1 MCVQDGHSNAVPVLG
16 LCSDVDPMI
25 PRLVWHSTFASPTG
39 YSSSSQA
46 IVAALADAGLPVR
59 PLYLFDAD
67 AAEQVYGAIPPLI
80 RSLQQLP
87 IRLDVPQVVY
97 GRGELFC
104 KNSGA
109 YRIGFTMLET
119 DRLPA
124 HWVEQ
129 ANLMDE
135 VWTPTAWGREV
146 FVASGVTKPVYV
158 VPLGVDLAI
167 FAPGPPRRDLADRTV
182 FLSVFE
188 WSKRKGWDALLAAYR
203 AAFQPHDPVVL
214 VLKIDHRAAGN
225 PLREL
230 AAALGE
236 QAPPVAVLYNQTF
249 SPARMAEL
257 YRSADCF
264 VLPSRG
270 EGWGMPALEAMACG
284 VPVIATA
291 WSGPTAFLDETCGY
305 PLPIRGLV
313 PTGAASGPYA
323 GAQWAEPDVDALV
336 ELLRRVHRQRDE
348 ARARGE
354 RAAARAREWPWA
366 RAAQTILDRLQVIKG
381 G

>member
-1 MCVQDGHSNAVPVLG
+1 MHPH
-16 LCSDVDPMI
+16 
-25 PRLVWHSTFASPTG
+25 LVWHSTFASPTG

-46 IVAALADAGLPVR
+46 IVAALTDAGLPVR
-59 PLYLFDAD
+59 PLYLFDVD
-67 AAEQVYGAIPPLI
+67 VVEHIYGVIPPHI

-97 GRGELFC
+97 GRGDLFC

-124 HWVEQ
+124 SWVEQ
-129 ANLMDE
+129 ANFMDE

-146 FVASGVTKPVYV
+146 FMASGVVKPVYV
-158 VPLGVDLAI
+158 VPLGVDLTV
-167 FAPGPPRRDLADRTV
+167 FAPGPARRDLADRTV

-188 WSKRKGWDALLAAYR
+188 WSKRKGWDVLVAAYR

-214 VLKIDHRAAGN
+214 VLKIDYRAPGN

-230 AAALGE
+230 AAALGD

-249 SPARMAEL
+249 SPVRMAEL
-257 YRSADCF
+257 YRSADCL

-270 EGWGMPALEAMACG
+270 EGWGMPVLEAMACG

-305 PLPIRGLV
+305 PLPIRSLT
-313 PTGAASGPYA
+313 PTGAASIPYA

-348 ARARGE
+348 ARALGAQ
-354 RAAARAREWPWA
+354 AAIRAREWPWQ
-366 RAAQTILDRLQVIKG
+366 RSAQTILDRLHAIG
-381 G
+381 

>member
-1 MCVQDGHSNAVPVLG
+1 MET
-16 LCSDVDPMI
+16 
-25 PRLVWHSTFASPTG
+25 RLIWHSTFASPTG

-46 IVAALADAGLPVR
+46 IVAALTDTGLPVR
-59 PLYLFDAD
+59 PLYLFDTD

-80 RSLQQLP
+80 RSLQRLP

-119 DRLPA
+119 DRLPT

-146 FVASGVTKPVYV
+146 FLASGVIRPVYV
-158 VPLGVDLAI
+158 VPLGVDLAV
-167 FAPGPPRRDLADRTV
+167 FTPGPSRSDLTDRTV

-188 WSKRKGWDALLAAYR
+188 WSRRKGWDVLLAAYR
-203 AAFQPHDPVVL
+203 AAFQPTDSVVL

-230 AAALGE
+230 AAALGD

-249 SPARMAEL
+249 SSARMAEL

-270 EGWGMPALEAMACG
+270 EGWGMPVLEAMACG

-291 WSGPTAFLDETCGY
+291 WSGTTTFLNESCGY
-305 PLPIRGLV
+305 PLPIRGLT
-313 PTGAASGPYA
+313 PTGVQSGPYA

-336 ELLRRVHRQRDE
+336 ELLRRVHHQRDE
-348 ARARGE
+348 ARALGAQ
-354 RAAARAREWPWA
+354 AAICAREWPWQ
-366 RAAQTILDRLQVIKG
+366 RSAQTILDRLHAIG
-381 G
+381 

>member
-1 MCVQDGHSNAVPVLG
+1 M
-16 LCSDVDPMI
+16 MT
-25 PRLVWHSTFASPTG
+25 RLVWHSTFASPTG
-39 YSSSSQA
+39 YSSSSRS
-46 IVAALADAGLPVR
+46 IVAALSEAGVPVR

-67 AAEQVYGAIPPLI
+67 AAEQIYGPIPPLI
-80 RSLQQLP
+80 RSLQRLP

-109 YRIGFTMLET
+109 FRIGFTMLET
-119 DRLPA
+119 DRLPL

-135 VWTPTAWGREV
+135 VWTPTSWGREV
-146 FVASGVTKPVYV
+146 FAASGVTRPISV
-158 VPLGVDLAI
+158 VPLGVDLNV
-167 FAPGPPRRDLADRTV
+167 FTPGPPRVALSDRTV

-188 WSKRKGWDALLAAYR
+188 WSRRKGWDILLSAYR
-203 AAFQPHDPVVL
+203 AAFQPTDPVVL
-214 VLKIDHRAAGN
+214 ALKIDHRAAGN
-225 PLREL
+225 PLPEL
-230 AAALGE
+230 AAVLGE
-236 QAPPVAVLYNQTF
+236 QAPPVAVLYNQTL
-249 SPARMAEL
+249 PPERMAEL

-284 VPVIATA
+284 VPVIATN
-291 WSGPTAFLDETCGY
+291 WSGPTEFLDATCGY
-305 PLPIRGLV
+305 LLPIRGLV

-323 GAQWAEPDVDALV
+323 DAQWAEPDSDALV

-348 ARARGE
+348 ARALGE
-354 RAAARAREWPWA
+354 EAARRARQWSWA
-366 RAAQTILDRLQVIKG
+366 RSAQAICDRLRAIG
-381 G
+381 W

>member
-1 MCVQDGHSNAVPVLG
+1 MTH
-16 LCSDVDPMI
+16 
-25 PRLVWHSTFASPTG
+25 LVWHSTFASPTG
-39 YSSSSQA
+39 YSSSSRA
-46 IVAALADAGLPVR
+46 IVVALNKIGLAVR

-67 AAEQVYGAIPPLI
+67 HAEQAYGSIPPLI

-124 HWVEQ
+124 SWVEQ

-135 VWTPTAWGREV
+135 VWTPTTWGREV
-146 FVASGVTKPVYV
+146 FMASGVVKPVYV
-158 VPLGVDLAI
+158 VPLGVDLAV
-167 FAPGPPRRDLADRTV
+167 FAPGPARRDLADRTV

-188 WSKRKGWDALLAAYR
+188 WSKRKGWDVLVAAYR

-214 VLKIDHRAAGN
+214 VLKIDHRAPGN

-230 AAALGE
+230 AAALGD
-236 QAPPVAVLYNQTF
+236 QAPPVAVFYNQTF

-270 EGWGMPALEAMACG
+270 EGWGMPVLEAMACG

-291 WSGPTAFLDETCGY
+291 WSGPTEFLDETCGY

-313 PTGAASGPYA
+313 PTGAASGPYVDA
-323 GAQWAEPDVDALV
+323 RWAEPDVDALI
-336 ELLRRVHRQRDE
+336 ELLRRVHHHRDE
-348 ARARGE
+348 ARARG
-354 RAAARAREWPWA
+354 AHAVIRARKWPWTCS
-366 RAAQTILDRLQVIKG
+366 AQAILERLQVIG
-381 G
+381 C